1 MPIKTK
7 SSILVIN
14 KEVTEGTPV
23 LASAGSQVVALQS
36 GFSFSPTQETLI
48 NDELR
53 AGIAAAPDV
62 PGTEGAEASFNHYI
76 RHSGVEGQQPN
87 YGELL
92 ESVFGSVE
100 VEATEYDTT
109 SGSTVSSIAMPVGEG
124 ANFQRG
130 QPLLVKN
137 TVREIRPIESVSG
150 DNLIPAFDLA
160 SAPGTGVNLGKAV
173 WYAPESEGHPTLT
186 LDLFRGN
193 GGIRE
198 VIAGGRVSELAI
210 TANAGEFITGA
221 FTVQG
226 VKYYFDPIEI
236 TATTKYLDFNDGSV
250 KQLVLTEKV
259 YRDPHELAQAIQDA
273 FNVASSGWTVV
284 YNDKGASK
292 GKFTISKASGTA
304 SLLWNTGAQTANS
317 IGPKIGFSTAADD
330 TAALTYTSD
339 NEQSWAFAYTP
350 DYDDEDPLVGK
361 AVEVLF
367 GDQSSDIASQCVA
380 SLSATISNT
389 IQDVKCLRAETA
401 IDSKIISL
409 REGTCAF
416 TITAE
421 KHDAEIWKQFRENTT
436 VKLAFNFGR
445 KTGGNWVAG
454 KCGCLY
460 FATAKLTEFN
470 VDDQDDIVVITGTIK
485 AFGNSAGEGEVYLGF
500 V

>member
-1 MPIKTK
+1 MPLKTK
-7 SSILVIN
+7 SSILAIR
-14 KEVTEGTPV
+14 KETTEGVPL
-23 LASAGSQVVALQS
+23 LASAGNQVVALQA
-36 GFSFSPTQETLI
+36 GFSFGPTTETLT

-62 PGTEGAEASFNHYI
+62 PGVEGAETSFNHYI
-76 RHSGVEGQQPN
+76 RHSGVEGQEPD

-92 ESVFGSVE
+92 ESLLGSVQ

-109 SGSTVSSIAMPVGEG
+109 SGSTVSSIALPSGEG
-124 ANFQRG
+124 VNFLRG
-130 QPLLVKN
+130 QPLLVKD
-137 TVREIRPIESVSG
+137 TVRSIRPIESVSG
-150 DNLIPAFDLA
+150 DNLIPAFDLDT
-160 SAPGTGVNLGKAV
+160 APGTGINLGKAV
-173 WYAPESEGHPTLT
+173 WYAPESDDHPTLT
-186 LDLFRGN
+186 LDLFRAN

-198 VIAGGRVSELAI
+198 VISGGRVSELAI
-210 TANAGEFITGA
+210 TANAGEFINGS

-236 TATTKYLDFNDGSV
+236 TATSKYLDFDDGSV
-250 KQLVLTEKV
+250 KQLILTEKV
-259 YRDPHELAQAIQDA
+259 YRDPHELAQAVQDA

-292 GKFTISKASGTA
+292 GKFTITKASGTA

-317 IGPKIGFSTAADD
+317 IGPKLGFSTAADD
-330 TAALTYTSD
+330 TGGLTYTSD
-339 NEQSWAFAYTP
+339 TEQDWSFAFTP

-361 AVEVLF
+361 AMEVLF
-367 GDQSSDIASQCVA
+367 GDQATDIASQCVA
-380 SLSATISNT
+380 SLNATISNT

-401 IDSKIISL
+401 IDSKLISL
-409 REGTCAF
+409 REGTLAF

-421 KHDAEIWKQFRENTT
+421 KHDAEIWKQYRENTT

-445 KTGGNWVAG
+445 KSGGNWVAG

-460 FATAKLTEFN
+460 FATAKLTEFS
-470 VDDQDDIVVITGTIK
+470 VDDSDDIVVITGTIK
-485 AFGNSAGEGEVYLGF
+485 AFGNSSGEGEVYIGF